1 MGTLES
7 TLTHEAESRAE
18 SFFSIDRESI
28 TLVPLETPREQRLY
42 YGWYML
48 LMAMCASIASSPG
61 QTFGVSIFNEPLR
74 TDLGLTHGQ
83 LGLAYMLGT
92 QLGALPI
99 IWIGLQMD
107 RYGIRRTLLA
117 VVICFS
123 SACFLMA
130 AANSWFHVVICF
142 TLLRM
147 LGPGALS
154 LLSGNILPFWFSRR
168 LGTVEGLR
176 QTAMAMAMAVIPPL
190 NIWLVA
196 TFGWRNAYAILGG
209 SIFVLLFPLYW
220 RFFRAYPGE
229 VGQAIDGGSTF
240 TGPGARFS
248 VSNGQADSNST
259 GEELEGKLPPWTLR
273 DAVRTR
279 AFWLLL
285 SGTSLFG
292 MIQTGV
298 FFNLVPILSEHG
310 LNERHAASML
320 VAFAVSLAIHQMLG
334 GWLADRW
341 PARVL
346 AMGGMI
352 LFAAGLVLLW
362 HGHSVNSIIAAGIV
376 LGAAQGTYLA
386 STQPLWARYFG
397 RSHIGKL
404 RGVQM
409 STNVAISSFGPLLVG
424 ICYDV
429 LGGFDAVLMAFLIL
443 PIPFA
448 VGSFWLAAPIRQNNL
463 GSTA

>member
-1 MGTLES
+1 MGTLGS
-7 TLTHEAESRAE
+7 TATCEAEQATE
-18 SFFSIDRESI
+18 HLFSIDREAI
-28 TLVPLETPREQRLY
+28 VLAPLETPREQRLY

-48 LMAMCASIASSPG
+48 LMAMGASIASSPG

-74 TDLGLTHGQ
+74 MDLGLTHGQ

-92 QLGALPI
+92 LLGAAPI

-107 RYGIRRTLLA
+107 RHGIRRTMLVA
-117 VVICFS
+117 VTCFS
-123 SACFLMA
+123 GACFLMA
-130 AANSWFHVVICF
+130 FAQNWLHVVACF

-154 LLSGNILPFWFSRR
+154 LLSGNVLPFWFSRR

-176 QTAMAMAMAVIPPL
+176 QTAMAMAMAIIPPL

-196 TFGWRNAYAILGG
+196 NFGWRNAYAILGG

-220 RFFRAYPGE
+220 RFFRACPE
-229 VGQAIDGGSTF
+229 QVGQSIDGRSSLDHPEPHRCVS
-240 TGPGARFS
+240 PGRQDPKSMSKA
-248 VSNGQADSNST
+248 
-259 GEELEGKLPPWTLR
+259 LENNDMAWTLN
-273 DAVRTR
+273 AAAGTR

-320 VAFAVSLAIHQMLG
+320 VAFAVSLAIHQMLA
-334 GWLADRW
+334 GWLADRMH
-341 PARVL
+341 ARIL
-346 AMGGMI
+346 AIAGMI
-352 LFAAGLVLLW
+352 LFSAGLVLLW
-362 HGHSVNSIIAAGIV
+362 HGHSVASIIAAGIV

-397 RSHIGKL
+397 RTHIGKL

-409 STNVAISSFGPLLVG
+409 STNVATSSFGPLLVG
-424 ICYDV
+424 ICYDM
-429 LGGFDAVLMAFLIL
+429 LGGFDAVLMTFLIL

-448 VGSFWLAAPIRQNNL
+448 VGSFWLTAPHPSNNISL
-463 GSTA
+463 KT